1 MQNGKMIAYLHI
13 LRGGLWF
20 MNIDFNEM
28 LKHYKPVILC
38 VDNTTYEAID
48 KIAKA
53 SFTTRQKIVYTL
65 IQTAMM
71 YNFTPSLEYICCKT
85 QNIPFSKRPK
95 QNRNKAIKIYINNKY
110 LPTLSAIQ
118 HNIGEK
124 SIPTTIRYLVLVALE
139 YDYNHKLMFSKP
151 TPLDLSNY
159 NPIGKNNI
167 SDFILLDFI

>member
-1 MQNGKMIAYLHI
+1 
-13 LRGGLWF
+13 

-28 LKHYKPVILC
+28 LKHYKPVILYL
-38 VDNTTYEAID
+38 DNTTYEAID

-71 YNFTPSLEYICCKT
+71 YNFTPNLEYICCET
-85 QNIPFSKRPK
+85 QNTLFSKRPK

-110 LPTLSAIQ
+110 LSTLSAIQ

-124 SIPTTIRYLVLVALE
+124 SIPTTIRFLVLVALE
-139 YDYNHKLMFSKP
+139 YDYNHRLMFSKP
-151 TPLDLSNY
+151 KPLDLSNY